1 MRINGYYLDG
11 KTSKQLPAY
20 IETHTSSA
28 SALTLQFEHKDDLS
42 DDIDKRA
49 STKYLEFDQL
59 KIASRLANTPREI
72 SFGDSELFVTD
83 DNDSI
88 DSLCQLYGQSSS
100 FLHSFESKITT
111 VVFACIITIAAVW
124 LFISYGVPA
133 SAKIIADKMP
143 VSISDSFGSTL
154 DILDETL
161 FEPSELTLEE
171 QQRILDLT
179 SPYLKE
185 HAAFTPAINF
195 RSGMKANALALPNG
209 DIVFT
214 DDFIELVQNDEQ
226 LLAVLFHELGHL
238 KHKHLIRRVLQDSMI
253 TLMVIMITGDLESV
267 DILAGIPTLVLDL
280 SYSRDF
286 EIEAD
291 QYALQQLHQAKIP
304 LQSFASVMQLLED
317 YYAEQIEQDSFAK
330 DTPNFLLTHPSTE
343 DRILLTKKMIDKYK
357 NTKPMPADKN

>member
-20 IETHTSSA
+20 IETHTSCANS
-28 SALTLQFEHKDDLS
+28 LTLQFEYKNELS
-42 DDIDKRA
+42 GDQDKRVN
-49 STKYLEFDQL
+49 TQQLEFDQL
-59 KIASRLANTPREI
+59 KITSRLANTPREI
-72 SFGDSELFVTD
+72 AFGDSELFVTD

-88 DSLCQLYGQSSS
+88 DNLCQLYGSSSS
-100 FLHSFESKITT
+100 FLHSFESKIAT
-111 VVFACIITIAAVW
+111 VIFACIVTIAAVW

-133 SAKIIADKMP
+133 SAKIIANKMP
-143 VSISDSFGSTL
+143 VSLSDSFGSTL

-161 FEPSELTLEE
+161 FEPSELTLEK
-171 QQRILDLT
+171 QQKILDLT

-185 HAAFTPAINF
+185 HAAFTPTINF

-214 DDFIELVQNDEQ
+214 DDFIELVQNDDQ

-238 KHKHLIRRVLQDSMI
+238 KHRHLIRRVLQDSMI
-253 TLMVIMITGDLESV
+253 TLLVIMITGDLESV

-286 EIEAD
+286 ELEAD
-291 QYALQQLHQAKIP
+291 QYALEQLHQAQIP
-304 LQSFASVMQLLED
+304 LQSFASVMQLLEE
-317 YYAEQIEQDSFAK
+317 YYVEQIEEDSLAK
-330 DTPNFLLTHPSTE
+330 DIPNFLLTHPSTE
-343 DRILLTKKMIDKYK
+343 DRILLTQKMIDKYDDSK
-357 NTKPMPADKN
+357 TE